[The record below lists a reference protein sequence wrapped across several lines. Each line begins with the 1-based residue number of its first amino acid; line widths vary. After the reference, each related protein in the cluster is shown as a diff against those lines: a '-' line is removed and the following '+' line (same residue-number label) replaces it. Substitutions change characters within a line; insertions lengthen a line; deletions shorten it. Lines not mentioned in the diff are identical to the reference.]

1 MSYEPYDP
9 NAQMIQHHIAEIL
22 KLVDPTSAAAAQ
34 QYSIGNSR
42 HVYAPAENF
51 LREGIKDTPKRVA
64 KAYTTWFG
72 GYQADIAD
80 ILKTSFQDGGEN
92 YDQMVVRE
100 GIPLYS
106 HCEHHLA
113 PIFGE
118 VTVAYIP
125 GDGKGVVGLS
135 KMDRLVDAF
144 GRRLQV
150 QERLTNQ
157 IADAMVEHLEPKGV
171 AVFVRARHMC
181 VESRGVMNQNSM
193 TTTTALRGVFLSEP
207 ETRAEFMALARS
219 K

>member
-1 MSYEPYDP
+1 MLYDEEYS
-9 NAQMIQHHIAEIL
+9 NDRSMVAYHIASIL
-22 KLVDPTSAAAAQ
+22 KLIDPA
-34 QYSIGNSR
+34 SR
-42 HVYAPAENF
+42 EKVNTGHSGLGYDSRPDKEV
-51 LREGIKDTPKRVA
+51 LREGIVDTPQRVA
-64 KAYTTWFG
+64 KAYSTWFG
-72 GYQADIAD
+72 GYRANISD

-92 YDQMVVRE
+92 YNQMVVRQ

-135 KMDRLVDAF
+135 KLDRLVDAF

-157 IADAMVEHLEPKGV
+157 IADAIVEHLEPKGV
-171 AVFVRARHMC
+171 AVFVKARHMC
-181 VESRGVMNQNSM
+181 VESRGVMNQNSN
-193 TTTTALRGVFLSEP
+193 TVTSALRGVFLSEP

-219 K
+219 